1 MTTSRTVT
9 ILTANFGR
17 GAPADR
23 FEANLDRVL
32 DETPGQHR
40 FFQFQEI
47 DEANP
52 GVHELRMIKQ
62 KLKGTHKLV
71 GSKTRVPIAVPN
83 TFTVLGRSVVVAA
96 EGVDNLSPRRHVV
109 QANVCPDGLKN
120 CRVVATNTH
129 FPRDD
134 EKLLAARRSSDET
147 LKLRVAKPGR
157 RTKPLSVW
165 LTGDLN
171 SQHYEKLAPNE
182 QRLVTARLDYIR
194 AYPAGGVKMKT
205 LKTGSIDLTIDGH
218 NAHWAKVLITW
229 P

>member
-17 GAPADR
+17 GVPASE
-23 FEANLDRVL
+23 FEANLDRVI
-32 DETPGQHR
+32 EKTPGVHR

-52 GVHELRMIKQ
+52 GVEELRLIK
-62 KLKGTHKLV
+62 KKFRGTHKLV
-71 GSKTRVPIAVPN
+71 GTKTHVPIAVPK
-83 TFTVLGRSVVVAA
+83 TFDVLGRSVVVAA

-109 QANVCPDGLKN
+109 QANVCVKGKRD
-120 CRVVATNTH
+120 CRAVATNTH
-129 FPRDD
+129 FPRDA
-134 EKLLAARRSSDET
+134 KALLEARRDSDAM
-147 LKLRVAKPGR
+147 LRTRLAKPGR
-157 RTKPLSVW
+157 RTNPISVW

-171 SQHYEKLAPNE
+171 SQNYDKLAPNE
-182 QRLVTARLDYIR
+182 KRLVTARLDYIR
-194 AYPAGGVKMKT
+194 AYPAGGVTMK
-205 LKTGSIDLTIDGH
+205 LVKTGSIDLTIDGH